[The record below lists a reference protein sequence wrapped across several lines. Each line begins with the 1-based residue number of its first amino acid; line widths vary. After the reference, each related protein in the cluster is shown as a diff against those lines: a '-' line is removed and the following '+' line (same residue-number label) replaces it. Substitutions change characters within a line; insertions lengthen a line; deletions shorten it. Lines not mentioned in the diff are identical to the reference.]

1 MRHHLSDYLSELIL
15 GWNLPTICVV
25 EVTRE
30 GINLTWRRAGLL
42 ELDHQVN
49 EASQRVNLR
58 FRSVILVAR
67 LWRQEHLYCFLV
79 VNFSQL
85 YCIVFLEIIDNF
97 DVEVVNY
104 QHIERVDADCLEILI
119 QLELI

>member
-1 MRHHLSDYLSELIL
+1 MRHHLSDYLSKLIL

-25 EVTRE
+25 EVTGE

-58 FRSVILVAR
+58 FGSVILVAR
-67 LWRQEHLYCFLV
+67 LRRQEHLHCFFV

-119 QLELI
+119 